1 VVKENKNQI
10 LREAAGD
17 FTKKASMLSSVLEI
31 AIAGSVAGGDPYPND
46 LDISL
51 IVNNIEELAQ
61 ISKYARQMSKYYH
74 GWEFFLFDKNL
85 LHLGR
90 VCHRR
95 QCPSR
100 SVDCYVLGCG
110 DPPHL
115 RIHSGFKYDEKIFLS
130 SPFDILYT
138 SFKES
143 CLLARKGEL
152 GITGSRKYPVLE
164 DAKIKCAV
172 CGRTFI
178 FTAGEQKWYKGRG
191 YSQPKRC
198 PGCKESKYINNF

>member
-1 VVKENKNQI
+1 MVKENKNQI

-17 FTKKASMLSSVLEI
+17 FTNKASMLSSVLEI

-51 IVNNIEELAQ
+51 ILNNIEELAQ
-61 ISKYARQMSKYYH
+61 ISKYARQMSRYYH
-74 GWEFFLFDKNL
+74 SWEVFLFDKNL

-95 QCPSR
+95 ECPSQ
-100 SVDCYVLGCG
+100 SVDCCVPGCG

-115 RIHSGFKYDEKIFLS
+115 RIHSGFKYDEKIYLS

-138 SFKES
+138 SLKES
-143 CLLARKGEL
+143 CLFARKSEL
-152 GITGSRKYPVLE
+152 GITESRIYPVLE
-164 DAKIKCAV
+164 DVKIKCAV
-172 CGRTFI
+172 CGRIFI
-178 FTAGEQKWYKGRG
+178 YTAGEQKWYKGRG

-198 PGCKESKYINNF
+198 PGCRENKYINDF

>member
-1 VVKENKNQI
+1 MVKENKNQI

-17 FTKKASMLSSVLEI
+17 FTNKASMLSSVLEI

-51 IVNNIEELAQ
+51 ILNNIEELAQ

-74 GWEFFLFDKNL
+74 GWEVFLFDKNL

-95 QCPSR
+95 ECPSQ
-100 SVDCYVLGCG
+100 SVDCCVPGCG

-115 RIHSGFKYDEKIFLS
+115 RIHSGFKYDEKIYLS

-138 SFKES
+138 SLKES
-143 CLLARKGEL
+143 CLLARKSEL
-152 GITGSRKYPVLE
+152 GITESRIYPVLE
-164 DAKIKCAV
+164 DVKIKCAV
-172 CGRTFI
+172 CGRIFI
-178 FTAGEQKWYKGRG
+178 YTAGEQKWYKGRG

-198 PGCKESKYINNF
+198 PGCRENKYINDF